1 MVDID
6 MPDVGS
12 PLLEQINALGP
23 LFGLVLIG
31 AGVFLMLRGHE
42 RLQYVAGAVGG
53 GIGYVFT
60 PIVHDLIPDG
70 TVSEL
75 SLMFILILLSA
86 GIMLMTIQMSI
97 HLMASFG
104 IYICFSW
111 SFQWLD
117 GQGFEVTD
125 SEFITNAMAVIA
137 FFSVI
142 WIRKKLPMLVSGLLG
157 SIATLGG
164 MLVLNGQ
171 TLEDLNPR
179 STSTMAIVL
188 VFWMLSVSL
197 QIRAIKRKYELEN
210 PEEVAEGRTDG
221 RKQAGENPY
230 QYRTPSEYDLP
241 DLR

>member
-23 LFGLVLIG
+23 LFGIVLIC
-31 AGVFLMLRGHE
+31 AGIFLMLRGHE

-60 PIVHDLIPDG
+60 PIVHDLIPVG

-111 SFQWLD
+111 TFQWLD

-125 SEFITNAMAVIA
+125 SEFITNAMAVVA

-157 SIATLGG
+157 SIATLAG

-188 VFWMLSVSL
+188 VFWMLSISL
-197 QIRAIKRKYELEN
+197 QMRAIKRKHESEN
-210 PEEVAEGRTDG
+210 PEEVKDTSSD
-221 RKQAGENPY
+221 RKRSEKENPY
-230 QYRTPSEYDLP
+230 QYRRPSEYDLP
-241 DLR
+241 DIR

>member
-75 SLMFILILLSA
+75 SLIVHLDLVECWYHAHDHSDEHSPHGFVRNLHLL
-86 GIMLMTIQMSI
+86 
-97 HLMASFG
+97 
-104 IYICFSW
+104 
-111 SFQWLD
+111 
-117 GQGFEVTD
+117 
-125 SEFITNAMAVIA
+125 
-137 FFSVI
+137 
-142 WIRKKLPMLVSGLLG
+142 
-157 SIATLGG
+157 
-164 MLVLNGQ
+164 
-171 TLEDLNPR
+171 
-179 STSTMAIVL
+179 
-188 VFWMLSVSL
+188 
-197 QIRAIKRKYELEN
+197 
-210 PEEVAEGRTDG
+210 
-221 RKQAGENPY
+221 
-230 QYRTPSEYDLP
+230 
-241 DLR
+241 

>member
-111 SFQWLD
+111 TFQWLD

-171 TLEDLNPR
+171 TLNDLNPK

-197 QIRAIKRKYELEN
+197 QMRAIKRKKELEN
-210 PEEVAEGRTDG
+210 PEEAEETRSNG
-221 RKQAGENPY
+221 RKQVRENPH

>member
-179 STSTMAIVL
+179 STSTMVIVL

-197 QIRAIKRKYELEN
+197 QMRAIKRKKELEN
-210 PEEVAEGRTDG
+210 PEEAVEARSNG
-221 RKQAGENPY
+221 RKEARENSY

>member
-197 QIRAIKRKYELEN
+197 QMRAIKRKYELEN

-221 RKQAGENPY
+221 RKQARENPH

>member
-1 MVDID
+1 MVDLD
-6 MPDVGS
+6 MPDVS
-12 PLLEQINALGP
+12 STLLEQINALGP
-23 LFGLVLIG
+23 LFGLVLIS
-31 AGVFLMLRGHE
+31 AGIFLMLRGHE
-42 RLQYVAGAVGG
+42 RLQYVAGAAGG

-70 TVSEL
+70 TISQL
-75 SLMFILILLSA
+75 YLMLILILLSA

-111 SFQWLD
+111 TFQWLD

-157 SIATLGG
+157 SIATMAG
-164 MLVLNGQ
+164 MLVLKGQ
-171 TLEDLNPR
+171 TLEDLDPR
-179 STSTMAIVL
+179 STSTMVMIL

-197 QIRAIKRKYELEN
+197 QMRAIKRKYELEN
-210 PEEVAEGRTDG
+210 PEEVEDKKAR
-221 RKQAGENPY
+221 RKNETSENSY
-230 QYRTPSEYDLP
+230 QYRRPSEYDLP

>member
-70 TVSEL
+70 TVSQL

-157 SIATLGG
+157 SICLLYTSPS
-164 MLVLNGQ
+164 
-171 TLEDLNPR
+171 PR
-179 STSTMAIVL
+179 DQRGSRM
-188 VFWMLSVSL
+188 
-197 QIRAIKRKYELEN
+197 
-210 PEEVAEGRTDG
+210 
-221 RKQAGENPY
+221 
-230 QYRTPSEYDLP
+230 PSSA
-241 DLR
+241 

>member
-197 QIRAIKRKYELEN
+197 QMRAIKRKKELEN
-210 PEEVAEGRTDG
+210 PEEAEEARSNE
-221 RKQAGENPY
+221 RKEARENPY

>member
-23 LFGLVLIG
+23 LFGIVLIC
-31 AGVFLMLRGHE
+31 AGIFLMLRGHE

-60 PIVHDLIPDG
+60 PIVHDLIPVG

-111 SFQWLD
+111 TFQWLD

-125 SEFITNAMAVIA
+125 SEFITNAMAVVA

-142 WIRKKLPMLVSGLLG
+142 WIRKKLPMLVSGLLVKF
-157 SIATLGG
+157 
-164 MLVLNGQ
+164 VLKWA
-171 TLEDLNPR
+171 P
-179 STSTMAIVL
+179 SM
-188 VFWMLSVSL
+188 
-197 QIRAIKRKYELEN
+197 
-210 PEEVAEGRTDG
+210 
-221 RKQAGENPY
+221 
-230 QYRTPSEYDLP
+230 TPFHE
-241 DLR
+241 

>member
-179 STSTMAIVL
+179 STSTMVIVL

-197 QIRAIKRKYELEN
+197 QMRAIKRKKELEN
-210 PEEVAEGRTDG
+210 PEETEEARSNG
-221 RKQAGENPY
+221 RKEARENSY